1 MNQRLKV
8 ILIFTGV
15 FVAGA
20 VCGGP
25 LVGRFL
31 RSDRPE
37 WRRGLRPQVLER
49 LEEDLGL
56 TAAQKEKVRPVV
68 MRAQEEMQRLRREN
82 VRNLAVV
89 MDRMHTEISAELS
102 PEQRVKLED
111 MRKRFRERA
120 ERVRGEFRDMDR
132 PLSPPTDRQKT

>member
-8 ILIFTGV
+8 IFIFTGV

-31 RSDRPE
+31 RPDRPE
-37 WRRGLRPQVLER
+37 WRRGMRPQVLER
-49 LEEDLGL
+49 LEEDLSL

-89 MDRMHTEISAELS
+89 MDRMHTEISAELT

-132 PLSPPTDRQKT
+132 PPPTDRQKT

>member
-20 VCGGP
+20 VSGGP
-25 LVGRFL
+25 LAMRFM
-31 RSDRPE
+31 RPDRPE
-37 WRRGLRPQVLER
+37 WRRGLRLQVMER
-49 LEEDLGL
+49 LEEELGL
-56 TAAQKEKVRPVV
+56 TTEQKTKVQPVV
-68 MRAQEEMQRLRREN
+68 LRAQEETQRLRREN
-82 VRNLAVV
+82 IKNIAVV
-89 MDRMHTEISAELS
+89 MDRMHAEISAELT

-120 ERVRGEFRDMDR
+120 ERVRGEFREQDR
-132 PLSPPTDRQKT
+132 PPPTDRQKT